1 MPLRTSILG
10 TLISIIVGIL
20 ITIGVSQ
27 NSVDFY
33 GIPLIAACFLYS
45 YIIHWIFFVHGYLFQ
60 TEHYFDAIGS
70 FTFRKSV
77 IIPHFCCKRLLRFPC
92 LFFSCNIVLTTWFF
106 FYLGE

>member
-45 YIIHWIFFVHGYLFQ
+45 YICLLY
-60 TEHYFDAIGS
+60 TSDAADD
-70 FTFRKSV
+70 
-77 IIPHFCCKRLLRFPC
+77 
-92 LFFSCNIVLTTWFF
+92 
-106 FYLGE
+106 

>member
-33 GIPLIAACFLYS
+33 GIP
-45 YIIHWIFFVHGYLFQ
+45 
-60 TEHYFDAIGS
+60 
-70 FTFRKSV
+70 
-77 IIPHFCCKRLLRFPC
+77 
-92 LFFSCNIVLTTWFF
+92 
-106 FYLGE
+106 

>member
-70 FTFRKSV
+70 FTFVSLSLFLIFVVRDFYAFLVCSLVAVSYTHLTLPTICSV
-77 IIPHFCCKRLLRFPC
+77 
-92 LFFSCNIVLTTWFF
+92 
-106 FYLGE
+106 